1 MRYEELITEL
11 CEVIKETE
19 KDAEGIFDNTDEISN
34 IIDNIK
40 IPIHKREKLKDL
52 LSNIYGLLQR
62 QDLHRQKIERV
73 VNFVCDKNDI
83 DKTQYNLAPSAKTID
98 ATEDS
103 LSEDELAAL
112 IQSMQNNEKSLCF
125 FSFTIFVITLHII

>member
-19 KDAEGIFDNTDEISN
+19 NDAQGIFDSSQDIEDLISD
-34 IIDNIK
+34 IDM
-40 IPIHKREKLKDL
+40 PRHKKQRLEDT
-52 LSNIYGLLQR
+52 LSNIYGFLQR

-83 DKTQYNLAPSAKTID
+83 DKSQYNLAPSAKTINP
-98 ATEDS
+98 TEDS
-103 LSEDELAAL
+103 LNEEELEAL
-112 IQSMQNNEKSLCF
+112 IKSMQ
-125 FSFTIFVITLHII
+125 

>member
-19 KDAEGIFDNTDEISN
+19 IDSERIFDNTDEISN

-40 IPIHKREKLKDL
+40 IPLHKREKLKDL

-83 DKTQYNLAPSAKTID
+83 DKTQYNLALSAKNID
-98 ATEDS
+98 SCEDT
-103 LSEDELAAL
+103 LSADELELL
-112 IQSMQNNEKSLCF
+112 IKQMQS
-125 FSFTIFVITLHII
+125 

>member
-19 KDAEGIFDNTDEISN
+19 IDSERIFDNTDEISN

-40 IPIHKREKLKDL
+40 IPLHKREKLKDL

-83 DKTQYNLAPSAKTID
+83 DKAQYNLEHIAKTID

-112 IQSMQNNEKSLCF
+112 IQSMQNN
-125 FSFTIFVITLHII
+125 

>member
-19 KDAEGIFDNTDEISN
+19 IDSERIFDNTDEISN

-40 IPIHKREKLKDL
+40 IPLHKREKLKDL

-83 DKTQYNLAPSAKTID
+83 DKTQYNLAPSAKNID
-98 ATEDS
+98 SCEDT
-103 LSEDELAAL
+103 LSADELELL
-112 IQSMQNNEKSLCF
+112 IKQMQS
-125 FSFTIFVITLHII
+125 

>member
-11 CEVIKETE
+11 CEVITETE
-19 KDAEGIFDNTDEISN
+19 NDAEGIFDNTDEISN

-73 VNFVCDKNDI
+73 VNFVCEKNDI
-83 DKTQYNLAPSAKTID
+83 DKTQYNLAPSAKNID
-98 ATEDS
+98 SCEDT
-103 LSEDELAAL
+103 LSADELELL
-112 IQSMQNNEKSLCF
+112 IKQMQS
-125 FSFTIFVITLHII
+125 

>member
-19 KDAEGIFDNTDEISN
+19 IDSERIFDNTDEISN

-40 IPIHKREKLKDL
+40 IPLHKREKLKDL

-73 VNFVCDKNDI
+73 VNFVCEKNDI
-83 DKTQYNLAPSAKTID
+83 DKTQYNLAPSAKNID
-98 ATEDS
+98 SCEDT
-103 LSEDELAAL
+103 LSADELELL
-112 IQSMQNNEKSLCF
+112 IKQMQS
-125 FSFTIFVITLHII
+125 